1 MLRNFFLH
9 SMDDTVSAVVG
20 WVIFGLTLLGALFLE
35 FRYSPLFPNSS
46 KKSLAH
52 VLFWVVVALIF
63 SYSVSF
69 IVKTADFTASWM
81 SGYVLEFALSV
92 DNLFVF
98 QLLFDEFK
106 TPLEQRDKAL
116 VWGIWLACAFRLWFF
131 ILGTGLFEWMSWV
144 KIPLGFLLLW
154 MAHTTMKAAS
164 SSSSAH
170 SALHRMTSGLTSPTS
185 SVRVLASDKYDDSG
199 GMWIINDQESSYPR
213 LSMLA
218 VVILI
223 IGLVDAIFA
232 IDAVAAKMSQSG
244 DLFVNFSSSLF
255 AMMSFRWLY
264 GLIQDLSSSFHL
276 VKFGIGLVLGY
287 VGVELILSYWI
298 SVSAAVSCWVIVL
311 VLCGS
316 VIASVIVGR
325 LGPYMKQPM
334 EQDEE
339 FGAFEMA
346 EDIKGNHSNN
356 QVASE

>member
-1 MLRNFFLH
+1 VTLVLSWVYFGI
-9 SMDDTVSAVVG
+9 TV
-20 WVIFGLTLLGALFLE
+20 LGALYLE
-35 FRYSPLFPNSS
+35 YRYSHLLPQSS

-52 VLFWVVVALIF
+52 VLFWLFVALMFCF
-63 SYSVSF
+63 SVGY
-69 IVKTADFTASWM
+69 IVKTPDFTASWM

-98 QLLFDEFK
+98 QLLFEEFK
-106 TPLEQRDKAL
+106 TPFDQRDKAL

-131 ILGTGLFEWMSWV
+131 ILGTGLFEWMAWV
-144 KIPLGFLLLW
+144 KIPLGLMLVW
-154 MAHTTMKAAS
+154 VAHTTMKAAS
-164 SSSSAH
+164 STSSSSH
-170 SALHRMTSGLTSPTS
+170 STLHRMTSGLTSPTS

-223 IGLVDAIFA
+223 IGLVDAVFA

-244 DLFVNFSSSLF
+244 DLLVNFSSSLF

-287 VGVELILSYWI
+287 VGVELVLSYWI
-298 SVSAAVSCWVIVL
+298 AISAAVSCWVIVL
-311 VLCGS
+311 ILCGS
-316 VIASVIVGR
+316 VLASVIVGKV
-325 LGPYMKQPM
+325 GPFMTQQPI
-334 EQDEE
+334 EHDEE
-339 FGAFEMA
+339 FGAVEMS
-346 EDIKGNHSNN
+346 EDMKDNPSNN
-356 QVASE
+356 EIAKE